1 MPYPHCGPKVPSVW
15 GSGHDR
21 AGGEVAVS
29 PVAGDVLAQE
39 VGLGGAPGLGVPS
52 LGAGRV
58 HLT

>member
-1 MPYPHCGPKVPSVW
+1 MSPQGPQCV
-15 GSGHDR
+15 GSGHEG
-21 AGGEVAVS
+21 AGGGVAVS

-58 HLT
+58 HLA

>member
-1 MPYPHCGPKVPSVW
+1 MSPQGPQCV
-15 GSGHDR
+15 GSGHDG

-58 HLT
+58 HLA